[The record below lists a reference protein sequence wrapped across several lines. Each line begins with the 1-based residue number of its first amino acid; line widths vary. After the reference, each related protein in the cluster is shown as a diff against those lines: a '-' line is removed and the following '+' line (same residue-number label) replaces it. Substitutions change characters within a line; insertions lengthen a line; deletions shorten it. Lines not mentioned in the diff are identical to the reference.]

1 MPDGAELWTTLWK
14 YYGNSHIG
22 TWMVYSRGKIN
33 WQPIAGWI
41 VGFAGYFTPKRM
53 DLATR
58 TIAKIAGVS
67 EDKTMHDALM

>member
-1 MPDGAELWTTLWK
+1 
-14 YYGNSHIG
+14 
-22 TWMVYSRGKIN
+22 MVYSRGKIN